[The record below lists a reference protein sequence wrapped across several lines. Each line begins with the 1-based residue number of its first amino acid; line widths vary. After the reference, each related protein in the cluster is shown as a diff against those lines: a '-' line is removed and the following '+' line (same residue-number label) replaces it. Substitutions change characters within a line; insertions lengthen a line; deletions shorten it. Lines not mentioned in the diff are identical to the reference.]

1 MQNKC
6 DSLIKTNFIQIHDN
20 TGINNYDQ
28 LQIDIYPN
36 PAQDIFYVQSP
47 NPINEVMII
56 NNLGQIVATYSETSI
71 INIDQLANGVYQII
85 IKTNKEIYN
94 SFIVKGK

>member
-6 DSLIKTNFIQIHDN
+6 DSLIKTNFIHIYDN
-20 TGINNYDQ
+20 VGINNYDQ
-28 LQIDIYPN
+28 LQIYIYPN